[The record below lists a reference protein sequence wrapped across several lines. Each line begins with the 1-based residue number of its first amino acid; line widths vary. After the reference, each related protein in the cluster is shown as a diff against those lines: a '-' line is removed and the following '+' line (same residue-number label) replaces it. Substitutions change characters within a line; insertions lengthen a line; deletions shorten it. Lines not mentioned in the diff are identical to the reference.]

1 MTASIAQFLAI
12 SRGLKATGFNPP
24 PILCSASKQ
33 LRLKLSPNVLKQAGG
48 RFISGAQE
56 GYAAS
61 LFNDY
66 FLEDR
71 YATAGEAL
79 LTPAKGTPLEEPLR
93 DLLVAGPDDTA
104 HVAQAKS
111 ALTGLLAVHCWAAL
125 LMPRQR
131 H

>member
-1 MTASIAQFLAI
+1 MTASIAQFVAI
-12 SRGLKATGFNPP
+12 SKGLKATGFNPP
-24 PILCSASKQ
+24 PIPLFSKQ
-33 LRLKLSPNVLKQAGG
+33 AAALKASPSLGKQAFG

-79 LTPAKGTPLEEPLR
+79 LTPAKGTPL
-93 DLLVAGPDDTA
+93 
-104 HVAQAKS
+104 
-111 ALTGLLAVHCWAAL
+111 
-125 LMPRQR
+125 
-131 H
+131 